1 LPLDRQSIEK
11 RDFPFGRRGYEPAA
25 VDAHLAAL
33 AREVEALRQAQ
44 AVAPAAAP
52 RPAAEPGRPRESLAS
67 VASAQVQAIVEAAE
81 SSAAAIERDAR
92 DRAAEAAEAS
102 AREAQRIRDEAI
114 QRSQDHVGKV
124 HEATAL
130 MLQRVDAMEGEL
142 SALVESLRTGA
153 NRLNADLSLLSG
165 AMGELYTAAGQ
176 PSGGSVPAAPIVEDI
191 VIAGDAEEVIDAGG
205 ELALEEAG
213 TDAAAGEGAA
223 AEDDLEGARL
233 IALNMALNGQSRAET
248 DRYLAENF
256 DLDDRD
262 ALLDEVYAT
271 VEG

>member
-1 LPLDRQSIEK
+1 LALDRQSIEK

-33 AREVEALRQAQ
+33 AREVEALKRAQ
-44 AVAPAAAP
+44 TSAPAAAP
-52 RPAAEPGRPRESLAS
+52 PAAAEPGRPRESLAS

-92 DRAAEAAEAS
+92 ERAAQTAEDS

-114 QRSQDHVGKV
+114 ERSQDHVGKV

-165 AMGELYTAAGQ
+165 AMGELYGAAGQ
-176 PSGGSVPAAPIVEDI
+176 SSRDTVPAAPIVDDVVLVEE
-191 VIAGDAEEVIDAGG
+191 AEVVAGG
-205 ELALEEAG
+205 DEDLPALEEP
-213 TDAAAGEGAA
+213 GAE

-248 DRYLAENF
+248 DKYLAENF
-256 DLDDRD
+256 ELNDRG

>member
-1 LPLDRQSIEK
+1 LALDRQSIEK

-33 AREVEALRQAQ
+33 AREVEALKRAQ
-44 AVAPAAAP
+44 STQHHAAPAAP
-52 RPAAEPGRPRESLAS
+52 AEPGSRQSLGS

-81 SSAAAIERDAR
+81 ASAAAIELDAQE
-92 DRAAEAAEAS
+92 RAEQSAQNA
-102 AREAQRIRDEAI
+102 AREAQRIRDAAVE
-114 QRSQDHVGKV
+114 RSQEHVGKV

-130 MLQRVDAMEGEL
+130 MLQRVDAMESEI

-165 AMGELYTAAGQ
+165 NMGELYDAAG
-176 PSGGSVPAAPIVEDI
+176 GSTSDTIPAAPIVDDVVI
-191 VIAGDAEEVIDAGG
+191 VEEVEEVAVGAESEHVSQAEPAADGG
-205 ELALEEAG
+205 
-213 TDAAAGEGAA
+213 
-223 AEDDLEGARL
+223 DDELEGARL

-248 DRYLAENF
+248 DKYLAENF
-256 DLDDRD
+256 DLSDRT

>member
-1 LPLDRQSIEK
+1 LALDRQSIEK

-33 AREVEALRQAQ
+33 AREVESLKRAQ
-44 AVAPAAAP
+44 TSAPAAAP
-52 RPAAEPGRPRESLAS
+52 PAEPGRPRESLAS
-67 VASAQVQAIVEAAE
+67 VARAQVQAIVEAAE

-92 DRAAEAAEAS
+92 ERAAQTAEDS
-102 AREAQRIRDEAI
+102 DREAQRIRDEAI
-114 QRSQDHVGKV
+114 ERSQDHVGKV

-165 AMGELYTAAGQ
+165 AMGELYGAAGQ
-176 PSGGSVPAAPIVEDI
+176 NSRDTVPAAPIVDDVVLVEE
-191 VIAGDAEEVIDAGG
+191 AEVVGAGG
-205 ELALEEAG
+205 DEGQPVLDEP
-213 TDAAAGEGAA
+213 AAGAE

-248 DRYLAENF
+248 DKYLAENF
-256 DLDDRD
+256 ELNDRG

>member
-1 LPLDRQSIEK
+1 MALDRQSIEK

-33 AREVEALRQAQ
+33 AREVEALKRAQ
-44 AVAPAAAP
+44 TSTPAAAP
-52 RPAAEPGRPRESLAS
+52 PAEPGRPRESLAS

-81 SSAAAIERDAR
+81 ASAAAIERDAR
-92 DRAAEAAEAS
+92 ERAAQTAEDS
-102 AREAQRIRDEAI
+102 DREAQRIRDEAI
-114 QRSQDHVGKV
+114 ERSQDHVGKV

-165 AMGELYTAAGQ
+165 AMGELYGAAGQ
-176 PSGGSVPAAPIVEDI
+176 TSRDTVPAAPIVDDVVLVEE
-191 VIAGDAEEVIDAGG
+191 AEVVAAGG
-205 ELALEEAG
+205 DDGAPEP
-213 TDAAAGEGAA
+213 AAGAEPD

-248 DRYLAENF
+248 DKYLAENF
-256 DLDDRD
+256 DLNDRG